1 MDFVCGNGSNR
12 WTLDKI
18 QNKVCISVMFKNLCA
33 SPSERER
40 LFGMYPNENLRIVLL
55 NLVHQSYVLHL
66 HIYEYLQSIRIW
78 SLAVPAD
85 SYKAKVEATMKCLR
99 TWWVSSNHVF
109 KIGSNAKRCSEFEDS
124 ENTVFVVFW
133 KWRQVQSN
141 AIVSKPL
148 KQATGDINRSQNQ

>member
-85 SYKAKVEATMKCLR
+85 SYKAKVEATIKCLR

-109 KIGSNAKRCSEFEDS
+109 KIGCETVQWIWRLRKYCIRCVLEVKASAKQCNCFEASETRDR
-124 ENTVFVVFW
+124 W
-133 KWRQVQSN
+133 YK
-141 AIVSKPL
+141 
-148 KQATGDINRSQNQ
+148 